1 MTTDLPNRG
10 DSSEAGAKG
19 AGSGSR
25 SAARGRS
32 GKNSSAPVYS
42 GARVRLTRLGR
53 KGSEWLDRPMAS
65 LHLLIAVFL
74 LLLGVGLMMVLASSS
89 VTAFRTSNRL
99 TKGEAA
105 SSFGVFKSQL
115 MFAGIGLIVFFILM
129 KFSLDW
135 LKKLSFPSVLVSI
148 VLLGAVL
155 VIGQKINGAR
165 SWLQLGPLSFQPSEV
180 AKFALVI
187 WGGYLLASRR
197 AVLGSLR
204 QMMFP
209 LLPYALGISVLIM
222 LQPDLGTTAS
232 LMVIVLALL
241 FFAGASWWL
250 FIVVG
255 IGGVGGLIVYALNSP
270 IRLARITSFL
280 YPEKDPTG
288 QGLQLTQSLFGLS
301 DGGIFGVGLGQ
312 SRAKWSYLPNAD
324 SDFIFSIIG
333 EELGLIGAIA
343 VIVLYLILLW
353 VGLRIARRNVD
364 PFVKLVASTSTVW
377 LVGQAMINIFYVI
390 GLLPVTGLTLPMIS
404 TGGTSLIITMA
415 IFGLLANFAR
425 REPQA
430 VAAARAKGPSRI
442 AQFFGVGAMT
452 VSTKPIRAAKR
463 TVKKNNQEW
472 ARTAAKKAREEKLAG
487 RQATLEAQKAQ
498 KAQKARSQKSGSQ
511 DRPRRLTRA
520 ELRAQKQEMA
530 ARRARPAPER
540 SRAARGSTTA
550 SGSTPRVA
558 PRTGDGAARTSRAEG
573 PGRPA
578 RQQRPVER
586 RPRPVERQAR
596 TVRRSES
603 STGRPGNDPGRNP
616 TGRTGRARPNTP
628 GNVEHPDVERPNGRD
643 RPTRRPGR
651 P

>member
-1 MTTDLPNRG
+1 VSTVLPKPGATDP
-10 DSSEAGAKG
+10 
-19 AGSGSR
+19 
-25 SAARGRS
+25 
-32 GKNSSAPVYS
+32 APKYS
-42 GARVRLTRLGR
+42 GTRVRARRFTR
-53 KGSEWLDRPMAS
+53 KASEWLDRPMAS

-89 VTAFRTSNRL
+89 VTAFRNSSRL

-105 SSFGVFKSQL
+105 SSFGVFKNQL
-115 MFAGIGLIVFFILM
+115 MFAGIGLIIFVVLM
-129 KFSLDW
+129 KFSLTW

-180 AKFALVI
+180 AKFALVL

-209 LLPYALGISVLIM
+209 LLPYALLIAVLIM

-255 IGGVGGLIVYALNSP
+255 ISGIGALIVYAVNSP
-270 IRLARITSFL
+270 IRMARITSFL

-343 VIVLYLILLW
+343 VIVLYLVLLW

-364 PFVKLVASTSTVW
+364 PFVKLVAATSTVW

-430 VAAARAKGPSRI
+430 VAAARTKGPGRV
-442 AQFFGVGAMT
+442 AQFFGVGTFGA
-452 VSTKPIRAAKR
+452 STKPIRDARR

-472 ARTAAKKAREEKLAG
+472 AKTAARKVREEKQAG
-487 RQATLEAQKAQ
+487 KEASRQAQKERKQAN
-498 KAQKARSQKSGSQ
+498 R
-511 DRPRRLTRA
+511 RPSRA
-520 ELRAQKQEMA
+520 EIRAQQQAMA
-530 ARRARPAPER
+530 ARRARPPADRTRTARKTSPSRTVTPRMTPRSPVDGDQGNGMPPRSPRPASDRTPRKAPRGTRRDEGTVR
-540 SRAARGSTTA
+540 RENRAAEAGKRGRRPGDPAATDHPARPRRMPKPGDTDHPDRGNRTA
-550 SGSTPRVA
+550 RK
-558 PRTGDGAARTSRAEG
+558 
-573 PGRPA
+573 PGRP
-578 RQQRPVER
+578 
-586 RPRPVERQAR
+586 
-596 TVRRSES
+596 
-603 STGRPGNDPGRNP
+603 
-616 TGRTGRARPNTP
+616 
-628 GNVEHPDVERPNGRD
+628 
-643 RPTRRPGR
+643 
-651 P
+651 